1 MSLPTLSVNSFP
13 PTDASYSGT
22 YYSIIAQGGYDIS
35 QGLPT
40 INLASQT
47 PIATYDLTNAVKVR
61 YDVRTFNTKLG
72 IRKDASNVSI
82 IDSSFNAVADRFPN
96 DTITIS
102 AAEFVSG
109 VNASQVI
116 SVGTYSSLY
125 SDFNLYVNTY
135 FGYAGGF
142 SSLFASVNNYNY
154 NNSVFDASAFINII
168 TGKSIDASGESVSN
182 LAGSIT
188 ILNVNNLLRYAV
200 DANVFGN
207 RNPNT
212 GNTASDPSNNRDY
225 GMIDGF
231 LAGDIIYI
239 PEGTTVTLSLAIT
252 SENFNPI
259 NNIGPN
265 NTNQISNY
273 SQKYGSSYYTEAT
286 VASLTGITRT
296 LKAPLVF
303 ILSNLS

>member
-1 MSLPTLSVNSFP
+1 MSLPTLSVNSYP

-35 QGLPT
+35 QGLPR
-40 INLASQT
+40 INLAPQT
-47 PIATYDLTNAVKVR
+47 PIATYDLTNAVKVLF
-61 YDVRTFNTKLG
+61 DVRTFNTKLG
-72 IRKDASNVSI
+72 VTKDASNVDI
-82 IDSSFNAVADRFPN
+82 LDSSYNAIAERFPN

-102 AAEFVSG
+102 AADFVAG
-109 VNASQVI
+109 MTQSQVV
-116 SVGTYSSLY
+116 SVGTYSTLY

-154 NNSVFDASAFINII
+154 NNGVFDASAFINII
-168 TGKSIDASGESVSN
+168 TEKSIDASGASVSN
-182 LAGSIT
+182 LAGSVN
-188 ILNVNNLLRYAV
+188 ILNVNNLLRYAI

-207 RNPNT
+207 RNP
-212 GNTASDPSNNRDY
+212 GNRNYDMS
-225 GMIDGF
+225 DGF

-239 PEGTTVTLSLAIT
+239 PEGTNVTLSLVIT
-252 SENFNPI
+252 SENYNPI
-259 NNIGPN
+259 NNMGPT

-273 SQKYGSSYYTEAT
+273 SQKYGSSYYTEST